1 MLITHLVS
9 SSRPYQ
15 WVKNIFLFT
24 PLIFSEHLFT
34 GPQVLRTTAGFIIF
48 SLTSSAVYIFNDI
61 LDYERDKIHPL
72 KRNRPIAS
80 GALNKT
86 IAAVFGAVL
95 LVIATV
101 GASQLSTSFLIVVG
115 IYLLINILY
124 GIGLKEVILLDVF
137 CISSGFLLRVISGAV
152 IINVPISKW
161 LLVCTL
167 TMSLFLGFAK
177 RRHELVLLGDDG
189 GSHRKVLNEYSKEF
203 LDQII
208 TVLTTT
214 TVISYLL
221 YTISAETIAKFN
233 TDKLI
238 FTSLFVFYGV
248 FRYIWL
254 IDKNRGTGDPSK
266 VLFGDA
272 GIAASVALWF
282 LSAIVIIYHYLP

>member
-1 MLITHLVS
+1 MTNLLI

-15 WVKNIFLFT
+15 WIKNIFLFT
-24 PLIFSEHLFT
+24 PLIFSEHLFSGSHLMKT
-34 GPQVLRTTAGFIIF
+34 AAGFLVF

-61 LDYERDKIHPL
+61 LDYDRDKIHPA

-86 IAAVFGAVL
+86 TAAIFGAVL
-95 LVIATV
+95 LIIAAV

-124 GIGLKEVILLDVF
+124 GTGLKEVILLDVF

-152 IINVPISKW
+152 IIDVPISKW

-177 RRHELVLLGDDG
+177 RRHELVLLGEVG
-189 GSHRKVLNEYSKEF
+189 GSHRKVLTEYSKEF

-221 YTISAETIAKFN
+221 YTISEETRAKFN

-282 LSAIVIIYHYLP
+282 LSAIVIIYHYLPY

>member
-1 MLITHLVS
+1 MKTA
-9 SSRPYQ
+9 
-15 WVKNIFLFT
+15 
-24 PLIFSEHLFT
+24 
-34 GPQVLRTTAGFIIF
+34 AGFLVF

-61 LDYERDKIHPL
+61 LDYERDKIHPA

-86 IAAVFGAVL
+86 TAAVFGTVL
-95 LVIATV
+95 LVIAAV

-124 GIGLKEVILLDVF
+124 GTGLKEVILLDVF

-152 IINVPISKW
+152 IIDVPISKW

-177 RRHELVLLGDDG
+177 RRHELVLLGDVG
-189 GSHRKVLNEYSKEF
+189 GSHRKVLTEYSKEF

-221 YTISAETIAKFN
+221 YTISEETIAKFN

-248 FRYIWL
+248 FRYIYL

-282 LSAIVIIYHYLP
+282 LSAIVIIYHYLPY

>member
-1 MLITHLVS
+1 M
-9 SSRPYQ
+9 
-15 WVKNIFLFT
+15 
-24 PLIFSEHLFT
+24 FSGSHVIKT
-34 GPQVLRTTAGFIIF
+34 AAGFLVF

-86 IAAVFGAVL
+86 TAAIFGAAL
-95 LVIATV
+95 LVIATI
-101 GASQLSTSFLIVVG
+101 GASQLSTSFLMVVG

-137 CISSGFLLRVISGAV
+137 CISSGFLLRVVSGAM
-152 IINVPISKW
+152 IIDVPISKW

-189 GSHRKVLNEYSKEF
+189 GSHRKVLTEYSKEF

-221 YTISAETIAKFN
+221 YTISEETIAKFN

-248 FRYIWL
+248 FRYIYL

-282 LSAIVIIYHYLP
+282 LSAIVIIYHYLPY